1 MPSIGVSVSRKIIFE
16 DEYII
21 LVLYISLVF
30 LWELS
35 RLSIMMLGRK
45 RREMERIWEKTIELS
60 YSGKKVL

>member
-1 MPSIGVSVSRKIIFE
+1 MPSIGVSISRRIILE
-16 DEYII
+16 EEYII

-35 RLSIMMLGRK
+35 RLAKIMLGIK
-45 RREMERIWEKTIELS
+45 RRESERIWEKTIELS